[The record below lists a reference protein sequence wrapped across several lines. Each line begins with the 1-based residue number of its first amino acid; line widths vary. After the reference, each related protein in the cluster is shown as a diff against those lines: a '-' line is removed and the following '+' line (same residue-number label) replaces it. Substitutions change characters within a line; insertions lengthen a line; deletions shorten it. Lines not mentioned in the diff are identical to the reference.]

1 MAKSSLSNGHATPSF
16 LSRQV
21 RNARRFYR
29 EAGSMTR
36 PELRVISAGYEQCAA
51 DYVMRRHTFPW
62 LGVEL
67 IASGS
72 GRLVVGDRDWVLAP
86 GLTFAYGP
94 GIPHAIFASAA
105 HPPGK
110 WFIDL
115 AGDEAGLLVAAAGLT
130 PGRVGMVAAPAT
142 ALALFDV
149 LVDTGRRSGPES
161 DTLLAA
167 MARALLLALAHPLA
181 DLTADVA
188 RAQATFERCRTWFEI
203 HAPTGASVQD
213 AAAALALTPA
223 HISRLF
229 QRFAQRSPGAM
240 ARHLRLQQAADR
252 LAQSNDS
259 IRDLAAASGYAD
271 AFHFSRA
278 FSRTFGMS
286 PRAFRAWTRP
296 ETIRASFSDLATT
309 LPITKPTTIRTR

>member
-1 MAKSSLSNGHATPSF
+1 MAKTPLSKPQTTPGF

-29 EAGSMTR
+29 EVGPTSHTD
-36 PELRVISAGYEQCAA
+36 LRVISAGYEQCAG
-51 DYVMRRHTFPW
+51 DYVMRRSTFPW

-67 IASGS
+67 IASG
-72 GRLVVGDRDWVLAP
+72 GGQLAIGDRDLALAP
-86 GLTFAYGP
+86 GLTFTYGP
-94 GIPHAIFASAA
+94 GIAHAISASPA

-110 WFIDL
+110 WFLDV
-115 AGDEAGLLVAAAGLT
+115 AGDEAETLLSAAGLA
-130 PGRVGMVAAPAT
+130 PGSVGMVAAPAT

-161 DTLLAA
+161 DALLAA

-181 DLTADVA
+181 DLSADVA
-188 RAQATFERCRTWFEI
+188 RAQATFERCRAWLEA
-203 HAPTGASVQD
+203 HAASGAGVQE
-213 AAAALALTPA
+213 AAVALALTPA

-252 LAQSNDS
+252 LAQSHDS

-278 FSRTFGMS
+278 FSRAFGMS
-286 PRAFRAWTRP
+286 PRAFRAWARP
-296 ETIRASFSDLATT
+296 
-309 LPITKPTTIRTR
+309 LPVNA